1 MEVFNDGTYKYIN
14 YNHYT
19 SLIHLLFQKRTTVR
33 VTRANTTQRVQV
45 STKIS
50 FVTVRRAFKAR
61 TAAKVNNMLVFVVCS
76 AATCTLYMYTFMY
89 VHVVLLRGC
98 NILSFRFD
106 WQPSSSENAYTR
118 DKQPFKTEILSCFF
132 DIHVHVYLN

>member
-1 MEVFNDGTYKYIN
+1 MEVFNDGTYIN
-14 YNHYT
+14 NHYT
-19 SLIHLLFQKRTTVR
+19 IHVANPSWFQKRTTVR

-61 TAAKVNNMLVFVVCS
+61 TAAKVNNMAVFS
-76 AATCTLYMYTFMY
+76 GYMYTFMY

-98 NILSFRFD
+98 NILSFRLIG
-106 WQPSSSENAYTR
+106 SLRHRKTR
-118 DKQPFKTEILSCFF
+118 THEISNISTTKILNCFV
-132 DIHVHVYLN
+132 DIHVYVHVYLN